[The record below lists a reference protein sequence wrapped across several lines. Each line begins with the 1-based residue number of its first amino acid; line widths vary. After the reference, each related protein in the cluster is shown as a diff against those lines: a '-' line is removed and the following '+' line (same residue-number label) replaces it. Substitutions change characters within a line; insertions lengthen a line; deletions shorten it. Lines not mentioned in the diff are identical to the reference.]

1 MDFYT
6 FGLSLDPHAVHQ
18 RHMLDD
24 ESDEEEDAETPSVD
38 PQFQITPEVKNSA
51 SCHHVYIF
59 NCSGIFLK

>member
-24 ESDEEEDAETPSVD
+24 ESDEEQDAETPSVD
-38 PQFQITPEVKNSA
+38 PQLQITPEVNKNTR
-51 SCHHVYIF
+51 Y
-59 NCSGIFLK
+59 